1 MSCQLYWNFQD
12 YKINDN
18 IGEEVDVA
26 IFTTIV
32 SLTGANN
39 MALSSLSGHL
49 VLDMTKT
56 KLEKMDDYQEN
67 YNIIYSTEDSKVVG
81 SLYVVTY
88 YKQVKSDEFK
98 TQLSNVVG
106 TVLSTGIFSKFNNG
120 TAIIEYDNV
129 SGRRCLSLYVKQ

>member
-26 IFTTIV
+26 ILTTTV
-32 SLTGANN
+32 SLTATNN
-39 MALSSLSGHL
+39 KALSALSGHL

-56 KLEKMDDYQEN
+56 KLEKMDDFQEN
-67 YNIIYSTEDSKVVG
+67 YNIIYSTEDSKVIG

-88 YKQVKSDEFK
+88 YKQIKSDKFQ
-98 TQLSNVVG
+98 TQLSKVIG
-106 TVLSTGIFSKFNNG
+106 TVLSTGIFSEFNDG

-129 SGRRCLSLYVKQ
+129 SGNRCLTLHVK